1 MLNEELACMPYDSV
15 HTWQLRQGRTGAEL
29 EALAAS
35 GYLDSMKAT
44 EH

>member
-1 MLNEELACMPYDSV
+1 MPYDSV
-15 HTWQLRQGRTGAEL
+15 HIWQLRQGCTGAEL

-35 GYLDSMKAT
+35 SYLDTMKAT

>member
-1 MLNEELACMPYDSV
+1 MRSWLACHMTQCTPGNSE
-15 HTWQLRQGRTGAEL
+15 GRTGAEL